1 MPDTKKE
8 GERSR
13 RESFKSTGVIIE
25 FPECQAAYILG
36 YLFEIGLLFGDQPIP
51 HSEIDSWQRNIGIN
65 LQPFEV
71 RFIKRLSEIYL
82 SALHEMKAVNAP
94 NPWEDS
100 PYYMTNEFLNAQSSR
115 AALRKLASG
124 E

>member
-1 MPDTKKE
+1 VPDTKKE

-13 RESFKSTGVIIE
+13 RESFKSAEVTIE

-36 YLFEIGLLFGDQPIP
+36 YLFEIGLLFGDQPMP
-51 HSEIDSWQRNIGIN
+51 HSEIGSWQRNIGIK

-71 RFIKRLSEIYL
+71 RFIKRLSETYL
-82 SALHEMKAVNAP
+82 SALHEMKSVNAQ
-94 NPWEDS
+94 NPWDDA
-100 PYYMTNEFLNAQSSR
+100 PAYMTNEYLNAQSSR